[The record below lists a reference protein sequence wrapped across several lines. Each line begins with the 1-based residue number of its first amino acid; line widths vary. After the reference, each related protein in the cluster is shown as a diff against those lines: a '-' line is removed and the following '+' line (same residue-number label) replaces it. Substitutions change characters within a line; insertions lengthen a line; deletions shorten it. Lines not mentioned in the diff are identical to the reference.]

1 MTELLDVATTVT
13 GWAVPGEEVEAFV
26 ARSRTTSVRAYNGA
40 VESLSSAE
48 SAGIGIRVIVD
59 GRQGFA
65 HAGSLDEAVLKETLE
80 EARDN
85 AAFGEPDEH
94 AGLARPDGVAGPVLD
109 LVRDELR
116 SFPAQAKVDLA
127 LELERAA
134 QGRDPRVQ
142 GVRVATFSDSYG
154 ENAVA
159 TTTGIA
165 AYDESGVCYVAVQPL
180 VEADGDTQ
188 MGSGISAGRAPS
200 ELDLDEATAD
210 GVDRAV
216 RLLGATQPASR
227 HLTVVLDPDVTAE
240 LLSII
245 GGALSGEAVLKGRSL
260 FANREEQ
267 DVAATVVNLVSD
279 ATDPGAFGAAR
290 YDGEGLARRRVELVD
305 AGKLRGYLYDTYSA
319 RRAGRAS
326 TGSAA
331 RSYATTPGVGAAAMT
346 LRAGT
351 KSQAELLADVG
362 DGVYIQDVSGLH
374 SGVNP
379 VSGDFSVGATGLM
392 ITGGVLG
399 APFREATIASTIQR
413 MLLDVVAVGSDLK
426 WLPSGPAGVSLVIR
440 DVSLSGS

>member
-1 MTELLDVATTVT
+1 MTELLDVASTVA
-13 GWAVPGEEVEAFV
+13 GWAMPGEEVEAFV
-26 ARSRTTSVRAYNGA
+26 ARSRTTSVKAYNGA

-48 SAGIGIRVIVD
+48 SAGIGIRVIID

-65 HAGSLDEAVLKETLE
+65 HAGTLDEAVLKDILE

-85 AAFGEPDEH
+85 AGFGEPDEH
-94 AGLARPDGVAGPVLD
+94 AGLARPDGVPAPVLD

-116 SFPAQAKVDLA
+116 SFPSESKVDLA

-134 QGRDPRVQ
+134 TGRDPRVR

-154 ENAVA
+154 ESAVA

-180 VEADGDTQ
+180 VEAGGDTQ
-188 MGSGISAGRAPS
+188 IGSGISAGRAPT
-200 ELDLDEATAD
+200 ELDLDEAAAD

-240 LLSII
+240 LLSVI
-245 GGALSGEAVLKGRSL
+245 GAALSGEAVLKGRSL
-260 FANREEQ
+260 FANREGQ
-267 DVAATVVNLVSD
+267 DVAASAVNLVSD
-279 ATDPGAFGAAR
+279 PTDPGAFGAGR
-290 YDGEGLARRRVELVD
+290 YDGEGIARRRVSLIE
-305 AGKLRGYLYDTYSA
+305 AGKLQGYLYDTYSG

-331 RSYATTPGVGAAAMT
+331 RSYATTPGVGAAAMA

-351 KSQAELLADVG
+351 KSQSELLADVG

-413 MLLDVVAVGSDLK
+413 MLLDVVAVGSDRK

-440 DVSLSGS
+440 DLSLSGS